1 MMKSKK
7 KISIEKRLKKNK
19 NQYQPRLIFQTR
31 DLGHETG
38 ITPR

>member
-1 MMKSKK
+1 MKSKK
-7 KISIEKRLKKNK
+7 KINVEKRYKK

-31 DLGHETG
+31 DLGHEVG